1 MSFLVFVIFILAAA
15 VTVYT
20 AMKLSRF
27 ADVISEKT
35 AMGGMLVGTILLG
48 GATSLPEITTSFSAV
63 VIGNIDI
70 AIGNMLGSNLFNL
83 LILAGFDLFF
93 RRRQLYHLVGKNHI
107 YSAILGLFLMLM
119 VTLALVLKIDY
130 TIIGI
135 GVDSLLILIV
145 YIVGMIVI
153 SKMPSPQEN
162 EDATKADEQEEPEE
176 KKSISI
182 KKAVI
187 GFIIAAVVIM
197 IVGSV
202 LSVTGDRIAVITG
215 LGSSF
220 VGSILIAATTSLPE
234 AVSVFAAFR
243 LKNPNL
249 AVGSIL
255 GSNMFNMV
263 IIAVSDAVYQ
273 GGAILTDV
281 SGSNLYTAIG
291 ISILSA
297 ILIWALIRNCS
308 MSLWSYSIPSIITV
322 IGYFVVSY
330 FIFMG

>member
-1 MSFLVFVIFILAAA
+1 MVFVIFILAAA

-20 AMKLSRF
+20 AMKLSQF
-27 ADVISEKT
+27 ADVISNKT
-35 AMGGMLVGTILLG
+35 AMGGMLVGTILLA
-48 GATSLPEITTSFSAV
+48 GATSLPEVTTSFSAV
-63 VIGNIDI
+63 IIGNVDI

-83 LILAGFDLFF
+83 LILAGFDLYF
-93 RRRQLYHLVGKNHI
+93 RRKQLYHLVSRNHL

-130 TIIGI
+130 TIIGV
-135 GVDSLLILIV
+135 GVDSLVVLV
-145 YIVGMIVI
+145 AYIVGMIII
-153 SKMPSPQEN
+153 SKMPSPPADEN
-162 EDATKADEQEEPEE
+162 TNKADKQQEAPVK
-176 KKSISI
+176 KKSISV
-182 KKAVI
+182 KRAVI

-202 LSVTGDRIAVITG
+202 LSVTGDRIAIITG

-220 VGSILIAATTSLPE
+220 VGSFLIAATTSLPE

-263 IIAVSDAVYQ
+263 ILAISDAVYQ
-273 GGAILTDV
+273 GGSILTDV

-297 ILIWALIRNCS
+297 VLIWALLRNRS
-308 MSLWSYSIPSIITV
+308 MSLWSYSIPSIVTV
-322 IGYFVVSY
+322 IDRKSVV
-330 FIFMG
+330 